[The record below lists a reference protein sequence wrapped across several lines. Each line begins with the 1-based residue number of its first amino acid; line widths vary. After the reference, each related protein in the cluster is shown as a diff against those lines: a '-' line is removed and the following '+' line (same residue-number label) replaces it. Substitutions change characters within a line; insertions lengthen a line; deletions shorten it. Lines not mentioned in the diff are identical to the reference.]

1 MEQFIAI
8 KQQSEAFLALM
19 GAGLI
24 LAIVIVCVKERNKN
38 HGN

>member
-24 LAIVIVCVKERNKN
+24 LAIVIVCIKERIKN

>member
-24 LAIVIVCVKERNKN
+24 VAIVIVFVRERIKS